1 MTQGSTASVSTRTP
15 SCSPSGVTCVAAWRR
30 ALAPVLL
37 LCLSLLPL
45 RASATDV
52 QGTLSTS
59 AVWKKSASPYVLK
72 GDVTVGWGVK
82 LVIEP
87 GVRVIANRQD
97 ALKSGVDPQRVE
109 LIVDGTLEVRGTEAL
124 PVVFTSRGDVG
135 SWYGIRVRGGRGT
148 VIDGAVISQARQG
161 LSLGMSAVVKNTSVE
176 ATVDDC
182 LSVSWGK
189 ATLEGN
195 QLRECGENGL
205 TVGEWAK
212 VRVEKTVV
220 TRSGN
225 NGIELRGGGELEHT
239 TVHANGA
246 SGVVLLSKSELPL
259 VRDSLITSNGAHGVL
274 KARSARGVLLYNNVW
289 GNAAGDYGASAF
301 AGPGSISANPQYL
314 SRSDLR
320 LGAESPARGVASGGR
335 DMGAF
340 QTPRALMVAR
350 DSRGPEP
357 GARRTERVTSRG
369 QMAAASVR
377 GKQIFPVASP
387 REEHEGTAVALAR
400 VNPRPS
406 ERADTGVATVGSD
419 FAPAHREPQPVM
431 LVSASRWTG
440 GSGDAGV
447 GRRGRSPSVP
457 KSTPRSV
464 SRVSLKAKA
473 PQAAPRVAVAPPAPI
488 PPPTVETAPPPV
500 ESPKVEE
507 PVVSASSPPTL
518 SELTT
523 ALSPQ
528 SWVPGMRLA
537 GGVGPGP

>member
-1 MTQGSTASVSTRTP
+1 VTREVS
-15 SCSPSGVTCVAAWRR
+15 WRR

-52 QGTLSTS
+52 QGTLSSST
-59 AVWKKSASPYVLK
+59 VWKKSASPYVLK

-97 ALKSGVDPQRVE
+97 ALRSGVDPQRVE

-161 LSLGMSAVVKNTSVE
+161 LTLGMSAVVRNTSVE

-212 VRVEKTVV
+212 VRVQKTVV

-301 AGPGSISANPQYL
+301 AGPGSISANPHYL

-320 LGAESPARGVASGGR
+320 LRSESPARGVASGGR

-340 QTPRALMVAR
+340 QTPRMVMVSR

-357 GARRTERVTSRG
+357 DARTRSERVTAHPRG
-369 QMAAASVR
+369 QMAVASVR

-406 ERADTGVATVGSD
+406 ERADTGVASVESD
-419 FAPAHREPQPVM
+419 FAPAHREPQLVM

-447 GRRGRSPSVP
+447 GRRGRTVSPAP
-457 KSTPRSV
+457 KSAPRSV
-464 SRVSLKAKA
+464 SRASLKARP
-473 PQAAPRVAVAPPAPI
+473 PQAIPRVAAASPAS
-488 PPPTVETAPPPV
+488 VSPPPV
-500 ESPKVEE
+500 ESRAPIESPKVEE
-507 PVVSASSPPTL
+507 PVVPASSPPTL
-518 SELTT
+518 SELST

-528 SWVPGMRLA
+528 AWVPGMQLA
-537 GGVGPGP
+537 DGVGPGP